1 MKNIFIS
8 PNYLL
13 YTQRFTG
20 RLLLKKPS
28 TNISSYL
35 GLAVLWGIFFVGFSV
50 RMAVIITM
58 PLIRDDLQISYAQAG
73 MLLSLLSVSYGLIQ
87 FPSGVLSD
95 TFDNKKLLLIVSLL
109 LVPAM
114 VGVSFSQGLLSL
126 GASLFLM
133 GLFIGASTP
142 ISFSI
147 LSKMFPKRT
156 GTLLGIFNT
165 APSVAQFVGTYISGV
180 LASEYDWHWVYYLWI
195 VLNISLVIL
204 IWFFIKP
211 TKTFKES
218 SSLNMKTVKSLL
230 SDKTLL
236 YFLLPFV
243 AHSVLAFSSLTMNPL
258 YMVEVYRLD
267 LTQTAT
273 IYGVTRFFGLFGSFI
288 GGFLSDR
295 YSKTKLL
302 LASLTASALCMYA
315 LVALPYGPWTIGI
328 LSLQAISINLFF
340 PTIYSLIV
348 RLTPLSTRGKAQ
360 GFYNSVAFT
369 IGGVSPYIMG
379 VIIDASS
386 FQQAFMF
393 PLLIAVIGILWLS
406 ILLLKSYPQ
415 KTV

>member
-1 MKNIFIS
+1 
-8 PNYLL
+8 
-13 YTQRFTG
+13 
-20 RLLLKKPS
+20 
-28 TNISSYL
+28 
-35 GLAVLWGIFFVGFSV
+35 
-50 RMAVIITM
+50 MAVIITM

-87 FPSGVLSD
+87 FPSGILSD
-95 TFDNKKLLLIVSLL
+95 TFDNKKLLLIVSLFL
-109 LVPAM
+109 IPAM
-114 VGVSFSQGLLSL
+114 VGVSFSEGLLSL
-126 GASLFLM
+126 GASLFLT
-133 GLFIGASTP
+133 GLFIGSSTP

-156 GTLLGIFNT
+156 GTLLGIYNT
-165 APSVAQFVGTYISGV
+165 APSVAQFVGTYISGI
-180 LASEYDWHWVYYLWI
+180 LASEYNWHWVYYLWI
-195 VLNISLVIL
+195 LLNLSLALLV
-204 IWFFIKP
+204 WFLIKP
-211 TKTFKES
+211 TETLTES
-218 SSLNMKTVKSLL
+218 SPINMKTVKSLL

-236 YFLLPFV
+236 CFLLPFV
-243 AHSVLAFSSLTMNPL
+243 AHSVCAFSSLTMNPL

-267 LTQTAT
+267 LIQTAT

-302 LASLTASALCMYA
+302 LVSLAVSAMCMYA
-315 LVALPYGPWTIGI
+315 FIALPYGPWTIGI

-348 RLTPLSTRGKAQ
+348 ELTPLSTRGKAQ
-360 GFYNSVAFT
+360 GLYNSVAFT

-379 VIIDASS
+379 VIIDVSS

-393 PLLIAVIGILWLS
+393 PLLIAIIGILWLS

>member
-1 MKNIFIS
+1 
-8 PNYLL
+8 
-13 YTQRFTG
+13 
-20 RLLLKKPS
+20 
-28 TNISSYL
+28 
-35 GLAVLWGIFFVGFSV
+35 
-50 RMAVIITM
+50 
-58 PLIRDDLQISYAQAG
+58 
-73 MLLSLLSVSYGLIQ
+73 LIQ
-87 FPSGVLSD
+87 FPSGILSD
-95 TFDNKKLLLIVSLL
+95 TFDNKKLLLMISLL
-109 LVPAM
+109 LIPAM

-126 GASLFLM
+126 GASLFLT

-156 GTLLGIFNT
+156 GMFLGIFNT
-165 APSVAQFVGTYISGV
+165 APSVAQFVGTYVSGV
-180 LASEYDWHWVYYLWI
+180 LASEYNWHLVYYLWI
-195 VLNISLVIL
+195 LLNLSLAIL

-211 TKTFKES
+211 TKTQTES
-218 SSLNMKTVKSLL
+218 SPINLKTVKNLL
-230 SDKTLL
+230 SNKALL

-243 AHSVLAFSSLTMNPL
+243 AHSVCAFSSLAMNPL

-302 LASLTASALCMYA
+302 LVSLTASAVCMYVF
-315 LVALPYGPWTIGI
+315 VALPFGPWTFGI
-328 LSLQAISINLFF
+328 LSLQAIAINLFF
-340 PTIYSLIV
+340 PTIYSMIV

-360 GFYNSVAFT
+360 GLYNSVAFT
-369 IGGVSPYIMG
+369 IGGVAPYIMG
-379 VIIDASS
+379 VIIDVSS

-393 PLLIAVIGILWLS
+393 PLLVAVIGILWLS
-406 ILLLKSYPQ
+406 VLVLKSYPQ